1 MTMPM
6 KKLCLYSIYLF
17 IFNILALGLELSILQ
32 AKTQIGCVHPELC
45 NLAQK
50 SLDTESYEIKNIVT
64 MVGDPHEF
72 EPNPQEVKKLISTPF
87 LITGPSDL
95 SPWAKKINYQRSKL
109 KLNDSHVTFILSLSP
124 EDYALY
130 KNNNQNTN
138 KEALSHFWL
147 YPKIY
152 CLLRSQFEKLAKDK
166 KLKIK
171 YSKLDSCQSEAS
183 KIENEIKTNLER
195 LAKLKIPLILTHD
208 ALLPLLKYLGGVD
221 LVVVA
226 IKGSGHHQE
235 ATVETVKAMYE
246 ALKFPRAVWVQ
257 EDSIKV
263 PANILNKKKNQD
275 HTIYIDTATSSDVEM
290 FSILKKLNSKLEE
303 IPN

>member
-6 KKLCLYSIYLF
+6 KKLGLYSLYLF
-17 IFNILALGLELSILQ
+17 IFNILALGSELSILQ

-50 SLDTESYEIKNIVT
+50 SLDTESYEITNIVT
-64 MVGDPHEF
+64 MIGDPHEF

-109 KLNDSHVTFILSLSP
+109 NNGHVTFILSLSS

-130 KNNNQNTN
+130 KNNNQNPN
-138 KEALSHFWL
+138 REALSHFWL

-166 KLKIK
+166 NLKIK
-171 YSKLDSCQSEAS
+171 NSKLDACQSEAI
-183 KIENEIKTNLER
+183 KIENEIKITLER

-208 ALLPLLKYLGGVD
+208 ALLPLLKYLGGVE

-246 ALKFPRAVWVQ
+246 ALKFPRAVWIQ

-263 PANILNKKKNQD
+263 PANILNKKKNKD

-290 FSILKKLNSKLEE
+290 FSILKKLKSKLEE

>member
-1 MTMPM
+1 M
-6 KKLCLYSIYLF
+6 KKLVLYSLYLF
-17 IFNILALGLELSILQ
+17 IFNILALGDERSVLH

-50 SLDTESYEIKNIVT
+50 SLGSEGYEIKNIVT
-64 MVGDPHEF
+64 MIGDPHEF
-72 EPNPQEVKKLISTPF
+72 EPNPLEVKKLISTPF

-109 KLNDSHVTFILSLSP
+109 NNGHVTFILSLSP

-130 KNNNQNTN
+130 KNQNR
-138 KEALSHFWL
+138 EALSHFWL

-152 CLLRSQFEKLAKDK
+152 CLLKSEFEKLAKEK
-166 KLKIK
+166 NLKIK
-171 YSKLDSCQSEAS
+171 TSQKESCLSEAY
-183 KIENEIKTNLER
+183 KIENKIKVTLEK

-208 ALLPLLKYLGGVD
+208 ALLPLLKFLGGNE
-221 LVVVA
+221 LAVVA

-246 ALKFPRAVWVQ
+246 ALKFPKAVWIQ

-263 PANILNKKKNQD
+263 PANILNKKKASD
-275 HTIYIDTATSSDVEM
+275 HTIYIDTATSSDVEI

>member
-1 MTMPM
+1 M
-6 KKLCLYSIYLF
+6 KKLVLYSLYLF
-17 IFNILALGLELSILQ
+17 IFSILALGEERSVLY

-45 NLAQK
+45 NLAKK
-50 SLDTESYEIKNIVT
+50 SLGNENYEIQNIVT
-64 MVGDPHEF
+64 MIGDPHEF
-72 EPNPQEVKKLISTPF
+72 EPNPLEVKKLISTPF

-109 KLNDSHVTFILSLSP
+109 NNGHVTFILSLTP

-130 KNNNQNTN
+130 KNQNR
-138 KEALSHFWL
+138 EALSHFWL

-152 CLLRSQFEKLAKDK
+152 CLLKSQFEKLAKEK
-166 KLKIK
+166 NLKIK
-171 YSKLDSCQSEAS
+171 TSQTESCLSEAN
-183 KIENEIKTNLER
+183 KIENKIKITLEK
-195 LAKLKIPLILTHD
+195 LAKFKIPLILTHD
-208 ALLPLLKYLGGVD
+208 ALLPLLKFLGGNE
-221 LVVVA
+221 LTVVA

-246 ALKFPRAVWVQ
+246 ALKFPKAIWIQ

-263 PANILNKKKNQD
+263 PANILNKKKASD
-275 HTIYIDTATSSDVEM
+275 HTIYIDTATSSDVEI

-303 IPN
+303 LPN

>member
-1 MTMPM
+1 M
-6 KKLCLYSIYLF
+6 KKLGLYSLYLF
-17 IFNILALGLELSILQ
+17 IFNILALCGERSVLH

-45 NLAQK
+45 ILAQK
-50 SLDTESYEIKNIVT
+50 SLANENYDIKNIVT
-64 MVGDPHEF
+64 MIGDPHEF
-72 EPNPQEVKKLISTPF
+72 EPNPQEVKKLISTPI

-95 SPWAKKINYQRSKL
+95 SPWARKINYQRSKL
-109 KLNDSHVTFILSLSP
+109 KFNDAHVTFILSLTP

-130 KNNNQNTN
+130 KNHNR
-138 KEALSHFWL
+138 EALSHFWL

-152 CLLRSQFEKLAKDK
+152 CLLKSQFEKLAKEK
-166 KLKIK
+166 NLKTKI
-171 YSKLDSCQSEAS
+171 SQNESCQTEAN
-183 KIENEIKTNLER
+183 KIENKIKITLDK

-208 ALLPLLKYLGGVD
+208 ALLPLLKFLGRNE
-221 LVVVA
+221 LTVVA

-246 ALKFPRAVWVQ
+246 ALKFPKAIWIQ

-263 PANILNKKKNQD
+263 PANILNKKKVSD

-303 IPN
+303 ISN